1 MGFKVTPEE
10 LKMLRDMLTVYEKR
24 VEKNART
31 FKVEVHVPLQDMRII
46 LQLARAAVSRM
57 KVE

>member
-1 MGFKVTPEE
+1 MRFKVTPEE
-10 LKMLRDMLTVYEKR
+10 ELKMLYEEH

>member
-1 MGFKVTPEE
+1 M
-10 LKMLRDMLTVYEKR
+10 TVYKKH